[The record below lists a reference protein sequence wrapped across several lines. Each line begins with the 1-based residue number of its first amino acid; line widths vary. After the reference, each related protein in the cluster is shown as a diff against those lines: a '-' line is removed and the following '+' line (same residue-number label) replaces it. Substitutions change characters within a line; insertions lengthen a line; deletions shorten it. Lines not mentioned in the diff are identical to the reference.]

1 MLQTFLTWWIA
12 RLAELLPARLR
23 RKGDL
28 LPDAVLVK
36 VTNSGRVAFARRRQ
50 GVLTPIPGEGPPPGG
65 LPQCLVLPPGY
76 LLERRVDLP
85 LAVAR
90 EANRVVALDF
100 DRLTPFRAE
109 DTIWGLLKTGEDAA
123 RGMAHFTLGL
133 IPKVRLEPEFAAL
146 RREGLQPATVE
157 CSRPGS
163 APWRLALAGARH
175 QNLAAIALAAGLI
188 LLALVAVA
196 SPFIRQEIELAR
208 IEAQIAAVTPAANVA
223 NRLLR
228 RLSPGQQGADRLVS
242 AQAEIPRA
250 LRTLAAV
257 TAALP
262 DDTNLVSLSLQ
273 DNRLEM
279 EGTSDSAAKLIGL
292 LAAHPPIQDPNF
304 SSPVTRTMDGKDA
317 FTLSATVA
325 GPVSTTPDA
334 QAADNQ
340 SAGASP

>member
-1 MLQTFLTWWIA
+1 M
-12 RLAELLPARLR
+12 
-23 RKGDL
+23 
-28 LPDAVLVK
+28 
-36 VTNSGRVAFARRRQ
+36 
-50 GVLTPIPGEGPPPGG
+50 
-65 LPQCLVLPPGY
+65 
-76 LLERRVDLP
+76 
-85 LAVAR
+85 
-90 EANRVVALDF
+90 
-100 DRLTPFRAE
+100 
-109 DTIWGLLKTGEDAA
+109 
-123 RGMAHFTLGL
+123 
-133 IPKVRLEPEFAAL
+133 
-146 RREGLQPATVE
+146 
-157 CSRPGS
+157 
-163 APWRLALAGARH
+163 
-175 QNLAAIALAAGLI
+175 
-188 LLALVAVA
+188 A
-196 SPFIRQEIELAR
+196 SPFIRQEIELGR
-208 IEAQIAAVTPAANVA
+208 IAAQIAAVTPAANVA

-325 GPVSTTPDA
+325 GPVSSADA
-334 QAADNQ
+334 EPADTQ